1 MRNETMA
8 DVDPKGAIFVGKGE
22 KPELLAL
29 PFANRHGLVTG
40 ATGTGKTV
48 TLQVLA
54 EGFSRA
60 GVSVFAADIKGDLSG
75 ISAVG
80 EAKEP
85 FVKRARE
92 LGFNYEPDEFPVIFW
107 DVFGEQGHP
116 VRATISEMGPLLL
129 SRLMDLNDVQEG
141 VLNIAFRVADEQ
153 GLLLLD
159 MKDLR
164 AMLAFVADQAA
175 DLTTQYGN
183 VSKATIGTIQRQ
195 LLVLD
200 NQGGTKFFAEPALDL
215 KVFMKVDRDGRG

>member
-1 MRNETMA
+1 MA
-8 DVDPKGAIFVGKGE
+8 DVDKDGMVFVGKGE
-22 KPELLAL
+22 QPALLSLA
-29 PFANRHGLVTG
+29 FANRHGLVTG

-75 ISAVG
+75 IAAVG
-80 EAKEP
+80 EAKDA
-85 FVKRARE
+85 FVKRAKDM
-92 LGFNYEPDEFPVIFW
+92 GFDYQPDEFPVVFW

-116 VRATISEMGPLLL
+116 IRATITEMGPLLL
-129 SRLMDLNDVQEG
+129 ARIMDLNDVQEG

-164 AMLAFVADQAA
+164 AILSFIAEHAGE
-175 DLTTQYGN
+175 LTTQYGN
-183 VSKATIGTIQRQ
+183 VSKQTVGTIQRQ
-195 LLVLD
+195 LLVLE
-200 NQGGTKFFAEPALDL
+200 NQGGDKI
-215 KVFMKVDRDGRG
+215 